1 MHRDVRTSLIRKDD
15 GSVLLWALG
24 CFVISLMVIVTA
36 VSVADVSQTQR
47 ELQNLTDA
55 AALAAANQIATDAFL
70 VSGDF
75 NDLAIDASE
84 ARTRATRVLQLG
96 KLDISLR
103 SLAVSGMEV
112 SITTSTKWSP
122 SWSWFGIKRKTLTA
136 EAKASVDQVAGG

>member
-1 MHRDVRTSLIRKDD
+1 MHRDVRISLIRKDD

-47 ELQNLTDA
+47 EFQNLTDA

-75 NDLAIDASE
+75 NDLAIDASA